1 MDGIDINELARLAQL
16 SQANIGPSEEDLKLK
31 FLVPL
36 LEALGHERGSLD
48 FERTGKAGRPDVV
61 IRRLGVVIDTKA
73 YGNNLNDH
81 LVQLG
86 NYAVHEGAVIA
97 VITNGEEIRLYSPL
111 RGISFERSLLHS
123 ISQSEIAQERGIEV
137 LSNFLSR
144 KSLTNGQANW
154 HIDARDK
161 ELREAYARLDELAE
175 KCNASVEDVNADIA
189 GLEEQRQEI
198 DDQIE
203 AKYGERS
210 GIEEQYRYQ
219 VAAVWHVLGLQPHA
233 DGRSASTLAQRTESV
248 RRRVQDADTP
258 DFASLILQTISE
270 LGGSGRVSDVI
281 DRIERKLNV
290 SGHLTPYWL
299 ELDPVQIR
307 WKHAVHSTRFQLVKQ
322 GKIAA
327 KSARGIWQLT

>member
-1 MDGIDINELARLAQL
+1 M
-16 SQANIGPSEEDLKLK
+16 
-31 FLVPL
+31 
-36 LEALGHERGSLD
+36 
-48 FERTGKAGRPDVV
+48 
-61 IRRLGVVIDTKA
+61 
-73 YGNNLNDH
+73 
-81 LVQLG
+81 
-86 NYAVHEGAVIA
+86 
-97 VITNGEEIRLYSPL
+97 
-111 RGISFERSLLHS
+111 
-123 ISQSEIAQERGIEV
+123 
-137 LSNFLSR
+137 
-144 KSLTNGQANW
+144 
-154 HIDARDK
+154 
-161 ELREAYARLDELAE
+161 
-175 KCNASVEDVNADIA
+175 NADIA

-203 AKYGERS
+203 AKYGDRS

-233 DGRSASTLAQRTESV
+233 DGRSASTSAQRTESV
-248 RRRVQDADTP
+248 RRRVQDVDAP

-281 DRIERKLNV
+281 DRIERKLTV

>member
-144 KSLTNGQANW
+144 KSLANGQANW
-154 HIDARDK
+154 HIDTRDK

-175 KCNASVEDVNADIA
+175 K
-189 GLEEQRQEI
+189 
-198 DDQIE
+198 
-203 AKYGERS
+203 
-210 GIEEQYRYQ
+210 
-219 VAAVWHVLGLQPHA
+219 
-233 DGRSASTLAQRTESV
+233 
-248 RRRVQDADTP
+248 
-258 DFASLILQTISE
+258 
-270 LGGSGRVSDVI
+270 
-281 DRIERKLNV
+281 
-290 SGHLTPYWL
+290 
-299 ELDPVQIR
+299 
-307 WKHAVHSTRFQLVKQ
+307 
-322 GKIAA
+322 
-327 KSARGIWQLT
+327 